1 MSVFR
6 RRKSSSKPRN
16 GTESAPRLPTTLD
29 KHSTFGGPRRVA
41 SGPASPASP
50 ASQPDPL
57 APHSPVHI
65 DDFGRP
71 VLQRPTFA
79 AVRDEAR
86 EADGAA
92 QADMQLLY
100 GYGPIGTTVEL
111 GIVKV
116 EKIAVACAEEIRSR
130 GTLAHLSDCISR
142 LSSNASIRRSRHAP
156 RFVDDGARPDGRCRQ
171 LAMSSLYRRSGI
183 TGRFA
188 PRRSGF
194 HFGISQVGPRAARQ
208 RRRRT
213 RIRHLECVQEFQDRR
228 ERCVFLVPSSARSTP
243 LTRRPTRPQIPD
255 SQRAHA
261 RHA

>member
-6 RRKSSSKPRN
+6 RRKSSSKQRN
-16 GTESAPRLPTTLD
+16 GTESAPRLPATFEE
-29 KHSTFGGPRRVA
+29 HSTSGPRRVA

-50 ASQPDPL
+50 ASRPAPP

-71 VLQRPTFA
+71 VLQRPAFA

-111 GIVKV
+111 GVVKV

-130 GTLAHLSDCISR
+130 GTLANPSESESR
-142 LSSNASIRRSRHAP
+142 
-156 RFVDDGARPDGRCRQ
+156 G
-171 LAMSSLYRRSGI
+171 
-183 TGRFA
+183 
-188 PRRSGF
+188 
-194 HFGISQVGPRAARQ
+194 
-208 RRRRT
+208 
-213 RIRHLECVQEFQDRR
+213 
-228 ERCVFLVPSSARSTP
+228 
-243 LTRRPTRPQIPD
+243 
-255 SQRAHA
+255 
-261 RHA
+261 

>member
-16 GTESAPRLPTTLD
+16 ATESAPRLPATGLD

-50 ASQPDPL
+50 ASQPVPL

-71 VLQRPTFA
+71 VLQRPAFA

-130 GTLAHLSDCISR
+130 GTLVNPSD
-142 LSSNASIRRSRHAP
+142 
-156 RFVDDGARPDGRCRQ
+156 
-171 LAMSSLYRRSGI
+171 
-183 TGRFA
+183 
-188 PRRSGF
+188 
-194 HFGISQVGPRAARQ
+194 
-208 RRRRT
+208 
-213 RIRHLECVQEFQDRR
+213 
-228 ERCVFLVPSSARSTP
+228 
-243 LTRRPTRPQIPD
+243 
-255 SQRAHA
+255 
-261 RHA
+261 